1 MARLMPLFCNFHFTP
16 FYIHPLF
23 TLRLYYYIYKF
34 DLPKGLSVNP
44 SGGYPDCAKAAYCD
58 EAARPPV
65 GEELIRLELFQGSKM
80 KDTKV

>member
-1 MARLMPLFCNFHFTP
+1 
-16 FYIHPLF
+16 
-23 TLRLYYYIYKF
+23 
-34 DLPKGLSVNP
+34 VNP

-80 KDTKV
+80 KDTKVKNSLFFFILQRF